1 MRTTGSRLVVIGS
14 VLALLAAACSPS
26 GQTSA
31 PTTAPTTAGG
41 SPSAGG
47 ASPSGSASAE
57 QVIADLRSRLEG
69 QSLRVG
75 SSASSNPAITG
86 AVHTAQLVEEM
97 FGVDVEFRQLDSDP
111 LVAAVISGSVDVGQ
125 LSLAGTAAG
134 RARGAEFIAFA
145 GDDQP
150 NPYYVVG
157 RAPIASLEELA
168 GQPFGA
174 TENLSQITGQ
184 TATACLASVGLD
196 ISEDVQLLQLANTG
210 AIAEALRSGQ
220 IVAGLTA
227 PHRMAPIIAE
237 EGAEAYNVLCLGSE
251 VAPQLNNVWMSQESW
266 VNENEDMALAFAIAS
281 IETGRWSHAEREE
294 WIELAM
300 EAAPD
305 YEREAVESIYET
317 YVEEMNMWPENG
329 SLDRELC
336 EATLQSSLDSGALEQ
351 PMTCDEVIRFEFEE
365 RALEILGEV

>member
-1 MRTTGSRLVVIGS
+1 MRTLGSRIVIAGS
-14 VLALLAAACSPS
+14 AAALLLAACTTTPAATPTRPPAS
-26 GQTSA
+26 QA
-31 PTTAPTTAGG
+31 PAA
-41 SPSAGG
+41 SDG
-47 ASPSGSASAE
+47 ASAAPE
-57 QVIADLRSRLEG
+57 DVIADLRSRLEG

-86 AVHTAQLVEEM
+86 AVHTARLVEEM
-97 FGVDVEFRQLDSDP
+97 FGVDVDFRQLDSDP
-111 LVAAVISGSVDVGQ
+111 LVAAVISGNVDIGQ

-134 RARGAEFIAFA
+134 RARGAEFVAFA

-157 RAPIASLEELA
+157 RAPITSLEELA

-184 TATACLASVGLD
+184 TATACLDSVGLD

-227 PHRMAPIIAE
+227 PHRMAPIIAQ
-237 EGAEAYNVLCLGSE
+237 EGPDAYNILCLGAE

-266 VNENEDMALAFAIAS
+266 VDENEDMALAFAIAS
-281 IETGRWSHAEREE
+281 IETGRWAHAEKEE
-294 WIELAM
+294 WIQLAL
-300 EAAPD
+300 EVAPD

-317 YVEEMNMWPENG
+317 YVEEMDMWPENG

-336 EATLQSSLDSGALEQ
+336 EATLQSSLDSGALEE
-351 PMTCDEVIRFEFEE
+351 PMSCDEVIRFEYEE
-365 RALEILGEV
+365 QALQLLGEV

>member
-1 MRTTGSRLVVIGS
+1 MRTIGSRLLVLGS
-14 VLALLAAACSPS
+14 VVALVAAACSTPGDTVAPS
-26 GQTSA
+26 SPPGSPAT
-31 PTTAPTTAGG
+31 GG
-41 SPSAGG
+41 SVAPATEGTG
-47 ASPSGSASAE
+47 DM
-57 QVIADLRSRLEG
+57 IADLRSRLEG

-86 AVHTAQLVEEM
+86 AVHTVQLLEEM
-97 FGVDVEFRQLDSDP
+97 FGVDAELRQLDSDP

-134 RARGAEFIAFA
+134 RARGAGFIAFA

-157 RAPIASLEELA
+157 RAPIESLEELE

-184 TATACLASVGLD
+184 TATGCLASVGLD
-196 ISEDVQLLQLANTG
+196 ISSDVQLLQLANTG
-210 AIAEALRSGQ
+210 AVAEALRSGQ

-237 EGAEAYNVLCLGSE
+237 EGEDAYNVLCLGAD
-251 VAPQLNNVWMSQESW
+251 VTPQLNNVWMAQEEW

-281 IETGRWSHAEREE
+281 IETGRWSHANREE
-294 WIELAM
+294 WIELAL

-317 YVEEMNMWPENG
+317 YVEQMNMWPENG
-329 SLDRELC
+329 SLDRGLC
-336 EATLQSSLDSGALEQ
+336 EATLQASLDSGALDE
-351 PMTCDEVIRFEFEE
+351 PMSCDEVIRFQYEE
-365 RALEILGEV
+365 QALEILGEV

>member
-1 MRTTGSRLVVIGS
+1 MRTLGSRVLVLGS
-14 VLALLAAACSPS
+14 AVALLASACTTTPAA
-26 GQTSA
+26 TSTPPPAAATPGAGESAA
-31 PTTAPTTAGG
+31 P
-41 SPSAGG
+41 
-47 ASPSGSASAE
+47 E
-57 QVIADLRSRLEG
+57 DVIADLRSRLEG

-97 FGVDVEFRQLDSDP
+97 FGVDVDFRQLDSDP

-157 RAPIASLEELA
+157 RAPLDDLA
-168 GQPFGA
+168 DVRGQPFGA

-184 TATACLASVGLD
+184 TATACLDSVGID

-237 EGAEAYNVLCLGSE
+237 EGPDAYNVLCLGAE
-251 VAPQLNNVWMSQESW
+251 VSPQLNNVWMSQESW
-266 VNENEDMALAFAIAS
+266 VDENEDMALAFAIAS
-281 IETGRWSHAEREE
+281 VETGRWSHAEREE

-305 YEREAVESIYET
+305 YEREAVESIYDT
-317 YVEEMNMWPENG
+317 YVEQMNMWPVNG

-336 EATLQSSLDSGALEQ
+336 EATLQSSLDSGALDE
-351 PMTCDEVIRFEFEE
+351 PMSCDEVIRFEYEE
-365 RALEILGEV
+365 RALEILGEA

>member
-1 MRTTGSRLVVIGS
+1 MRTIENRLVIIGS
-14 VLALLAAACSPS
+14 VVALLSAACSTPS
-26 GQTSA
+26 Q
-31 PTTAPTTAGG
+31 TTAPTAT
-41 SPSAGG
+41 GG
-47 ASPSGSASAE
+47 APTSGTSAAPASQGAGDQIAE
-57 QVIADLRSRLEG
+57 LRGRLEG

-86 AVHTAQLVEEM
+86 AIHTARLVEEM
-97 FGVDVEFRQLDSDP
+97 FGVSVEFRQLDSDP
-111 LVAAVISGSVDVGQ
+111 LVAAVISGNVDVGQ

-157 RAPIASLEELA
+157 RAPVTSLEELE

-174 TENLSQITGQ
+174 TENLAQITGQ

-210 AIAEALRSGQ
+210 AIAEALRSRQ

-237 EGAEAYNVLCLGSE
+237 EGADAYNVLCLGSE
-251 VAPQLNNVWMSQESW
+251 VAPQLNNVWMSKESW
-266 VNENEDMALAFAIAS
+266 VSENEDMALAFAIAS
-281 IETGRWSHAEREE
+281 IETGRWAHAEREE

-317 YVEEMNMWPENG
+317 YVEQMNMWPENG

-336 EATLQSSLDSGALEQ
+336 EATLESSLASGALEE